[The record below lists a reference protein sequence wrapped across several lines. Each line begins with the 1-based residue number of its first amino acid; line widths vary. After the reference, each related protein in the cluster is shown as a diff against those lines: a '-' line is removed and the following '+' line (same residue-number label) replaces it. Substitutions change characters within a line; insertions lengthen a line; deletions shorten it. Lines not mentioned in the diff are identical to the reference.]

1 MRRDLVISDSARADL
16 DSIYDHIAADSP
28 ESAERFIARLVADL
42 HRIARLGVTG
52 VARDHIRLGLR
63 MHPFG
68 RYAAYFRIDG
78 ANLKVVRI
86 VHGDRELDL
95 IDFGD
100 G

>member
-1 MRRDLVISDSARADL
+1 
-16 DSIYDHIAADSP
+16 
-28 ESAERFIARLVADL
+28 
-42 HRIARLGVTG
+42 
-52 VARDHIRLGLR
+52 